1 MVPAPAP
8 DTPEAVDAVVATA
21 VAAAE
26 PMAAVPPATRAG
38 WLTAI
43 ADAVEADAEPLAA
56 LADEETALG
65 LPRLTGELA
74 GAARA
79 LRFYGSVAAEG
90 SYLQAAIDHA
100 APGRSRPDVRRVNVP
115 LGPVAVFGASNFPFG
130 FGVLGDDTANALAAG
145 CPVVVKAHPAHP
157 RLSARLAEIT
167 GEAIAGAGVTTGPF
181 GIVHGFDAGT
191 RLVSHPAVRAVGSP
205 GPWLAASRCG
215 GWPPR
220 VLR

>member
-1 MVPAPAP
+1 VTAQASFNPRNGLVVPAPAP
-8 DTPEAVDAVVATA
+8 DTPEAVDAVMATA
-21 VAAAE
+21 AAAAE

-100 APGRSRPDVRRVNVP
+100 APGRVNVP

-130 FGVLGDDTANALAAG
+130 FGVLGHDTA
-145 CPVVVKAHPAHP
+145 
-157 RLSARLAEIT
+157 SA
-167 GEAIAGAGVTTGPF
+167 
-181 GIVHGFDAGT
+181 
-191 RLVSHPAVRAVGSP
+191 
-205 GPWLAASRCG
+205 LAASRPEVIPVYAFQDVPAG
-215 GWPPR
+215 ALPAALRDDNPWRVPR
-220 VLR
+220 RADGVAA